1 MIIAWGSIIMRYRQH
16 EGELGGLPFLDL
28 KKQARNLAGK
38 PDQQFLAGASRAPT
52 ATLWERGKAE

>member
-1 MIIAWGSIIMRYRQH
+1 MRYRQH